1 MTTPTR
7 VEHEVVCRLVTHSDE
22 LDAHFSVRRAV
33 FVTEQGVFP
42 DSDLDARDTAPETL
56 RVVGFVDGVP
66 AGTVR
71 LFPIDPLNPGGDW
84 QGDRLAVLPGY
95 RTYGL
100 GVPLVRFAVATAG
113 ARGGER
119 MIAHIQP
126 ANRTFFR
133 RLGWTQ
139 QGEQET
145 YVGLP
150 HLLMTIPLTPGH

>member
-1 MTTPTR
+1 MTATVR
-7 VEHEVVCRLVTHSDE
+7 VDHDVVCRLVTHSDE
-22 LDAHFSVRRAV
+22 LEAHFAVRRAV
-33 FVTEQGVFP
+33 FVTEQGIFA
-42 DSDLDARDTAPETL
+42 DSDLDERDTAPETL

-71 LFPIDPLNPGGDW
+71 LFPLDPLDPGGDW
-84 QGDRLAVLPGY
+84 QGDRLAVRPGF

-100 GVPLVRFAVATAG
+100 GAPLVRFAVATAG
-113 ARGGER
+113 ARGGAR

-139 QGEQET
+139 QGETET

-150 HLLMTIPLTPGH
+150 HLLMTIPLSAT